1 MSSIDFDLTKIK
13 TFVFD
18 IDGVLSSQT
27 ISLSNDGEPL
37 RTANIHDGYAINL
50 AIRSGYGV
58 AIITGGNSEAVR
70 VRYEALGVK
79 HIYMKSSL
87 KIRDFQHLLA
97 NTDYKPEEMVYV
109 GDDIPDYEVMQEVA
123 LPVAP
128 ADAASEIKSIAKYIS
143 PKKGGQGV
151 ARDIIEQ
158 VLRVQGNW
166 MHQEAFGW

>member
-1 MSSIDFDLTKIK
+1 MSKIDFDLSTIK

-27 ISLSNDGEPL
+27 ILLSPDGEPM

-50 AIRSGYGV
+50 AIKSGYGV
-58 AIITGGNSEAVR
+58 AIITGGNSQAVH
-70 VRYEALGVK
+70 VRYTALGVK
-79 HIYMKSSL
+79 HIYMKSSM
-87 KIRDFQHLLA
+87 KTKDFKHLLE
-97 NTDYKPEEMVYV
+97 NTDYKAEEMVYV
-109 GDDIPDYEVMQEVA
+109 GDDIPDYEVMQQVA
-123 LPVAP
+123 LPIAP
-128 ADAASEIKSIAKYIS
+128 ADAAPEIKSIAKYIS

>member
-1 MSSIDFDLTKIK
+1 MSSINFDLTKIK

-27 ISLSNDGEPL
+27 IQMSSDGEPL
-37 RTANIHDGYAINL
+37 RTVNIHDGYAISL

-58 AIITGGNSEAVR
+58 AIITGGNSEAIK
-70 VRYEALGVK
+70 VRYGALGVK

-87 KIRDFQHLLA
+87 KMKDFNHLLE
-97 NTDYKPEEMVYV
+97 NTDYKPEEMIYV
-109 GDDIPDYEVMQEVA
+109 GDDIPDYEVMQQVA

-128 ADAASEIKSIAKYIS
+128 ADAAPEIKDIAKYIS
-143 PKKGGQGV
+143 HRKGGYGV
-151 ARDIIEQ
+151 ARDVIEQ

-166 MHQEAFGW
+166 MHEEAFGW

>member
-13 TFVFD
+13 YFVFD

-27 ISLSNDGEPL
+27 IGLASDGEPL
-37 RTANIHDGYAINL
+37 RTVNIHDGYAINL
-50 AIRSGYGV
+50 AVRSGYGI
-58 AIITGGNSEAVR
+58 AIITGGNSQSIR

-87 KIRDFQHLLA
+87 KIIDFKHLLE
-97 NTDYKPEEMVYV
+97 NTDFKPDEMVYV
-109 GDDIPDYEVMQEVA
+109 GDDIPDYEVMQQVA

-128 ADAASEIKSIAKYIS
+128 ADAAPEIKNIAKYIS
-143 PKKGGQGV
+143 SRKGGQGV

-166 MHQEAFGW
+166 MHQESFGW

>member
-13 TFVFD
+13 YFVFD

-27 ISLSNDGEPL
+27 IGLASDGEPL
-37 RTANIHDGYAINL
+37 RTVNIHDGYAINL
-50 AIRSGYGV
+50 AVRSGYGI
-58 AIITGGNSEAVR
+58 AIITGGNSQSIR

-87 KIRDFQHLLA
+87 KIIDFKHLLE
-97 NTDYKPEEMVYV
+97 NTDFKPDEMVYV
-109 GDDIPDYEVMQEVA
+109 GDDIPDYEVMQQVA

-128 ADAASEIKSIAKYIS
+128 ADAAPEIKNIAKYIS
-143 PKKGGQGV
+143 PRKGGQGV

-166 MHQEAFGW
+166 MHQESFGW

>member
-1 MSSIDFDLTKIK
+1 MSSINFDLTKIK

-27 ISLSNDGEPL
+27 IPLSSEGEPL

-50 AIRSGYGV
+50 AIRSGYGI

-70 VRYEALGVK
+70 VRYAALGVK

-87 KIRDFQHLLA
+87 KMKDFTHLIE

-109 GDDIPDYEVMQEVA
+109 GDDIPDYEVMQQVA

-128 ADAASEIKSIAKYIS
+128 ADAAPEIKEISKYIS
-143 PKKGGQGV
+143 PRKGGYGV

-158 VLRVQGNW
+158 VLRAQGNW
-166 MHQEAFGW
+166 MHAEAFGW

>member
-27 ISLSNDGEPL
+27 ITLSNNGEPL

>member
-1 MSSIDFDLTKIK
+1 MSSINFDLTKIK

-18 IDGVLSSQT
+18 IDGGLSSQT
-27 ISLSNDGEPL
+27 ISLSKDGEPL

-87 KIRDFQHLLA
+87 KMRDFDHLLA
-97 NTDYKPEEMVYV
+97 NTDFKLEEMVYV
-109 GDDIPDYEVMQEVA
+109 GDDIPDYEVMQKVA

-128 ADAASEIKSIAKYIS
+128 ADAASEIKAIAKYIS
-143 PKKGGQGV
+143 PKKGGEGV

-166 MHQEAFGW
+166 MHAEAFGW

>member
-1 MSSIDFDLTKIK
+1 MSKIDFDLTKIK

-27 ISLSNDGEPL
+27 ITLSSEGEPM

-50 AIRSGYGV
+50 AIKSGYGI
-58 AIITGGNSEAVR
+58 AIITGGSSDAVR

-79 HIYMKSSL
+79 HIYMKSSI
-87 KIRDFQHLLA
+87 KMKDFKHLLA
-97 NTDYKPEEMVYV
+97 NTNFKPEEMVYV
-109 GDDIPDYEVMQEVA
+109 GDDIPDFEVMQKVA

-128 ADAASEIKSIAKYIS
+128 ADAAPEIKNIAKYIS
-143 PKKGGQGV
+143 SKKGGQGV

>member
-1 MSSIDFDLTKIK
+1 MSKIDFDLSTIK

-27 ISLSNDGEPL
+27 ILLSPDGEPM

-50 AIRSGYGV
+50 AIKSGYGV
-58 AIITGGNSEAVR
+58 AIITGGNSQAVH
-70 VRYEALGVK
+70 VRYTALGVK
-79 HIYMKSSL
+79 HIYMKSSM
-87 KIRDFQHLLA
+87 KMKDFKHLLE
-97 NTDYKPEEMVYV
+97 NTDYKAEEMVYV
-109 GDDIPDYEVMQEVA
+109 GDDIPDYEVMQQVA
-123 LPVAP
+123 LPIAP
-128 ADAASEIKSIAKYIS
+128 ADAAPEIKSIAKYIS

>member
-1 MSSIDFDLTKIK
+1 MSSIDFDLSKIK

-87 KIRDFQHLLA
+87 KMRDFKHLLA

-109 GDDIPDYEVMQEVA
+109 GDDIPDFEVMQQVA

-128 ADAASEIKSIAKYIS
+128 ADAAAEIKGIAKYIS

-158 VLRVQGNW
+158 VLRVQGKW
-166 MHQEAFGW
+166 MHAEAFGW

>member
-27 ISLSNDGEPL
+27 ISLANDGEPL